1 MLEEEEGFMLENEGH
16 ISKALQLKSR
26 MQTIIR
32 QGYALM
38 EEMQATPSDVYAT
51 ILAYVWTPEEITEMP
66 TSLSII
72 TQALTDIQTQCPN
85 LSAVIFPQEQEP
97 EV

>member
-1 MLEEEEGFMLENEGH
+1 MDNEQE
-16 ISKALQLKSR
+16 ISKALQLKGR
-26 MQTIIR
+26 MQAIIK

-38 EEMQATPSDVYAT
+38 EEMKTNPSDAYAT
-51 ILAYVWTPEEITEMP
+51 TMAMVWTPEALAEMP

-85 LSAVIFPQEQEP
+85 LSAVIFPQVEEP
-97 EV
+97 TDDI